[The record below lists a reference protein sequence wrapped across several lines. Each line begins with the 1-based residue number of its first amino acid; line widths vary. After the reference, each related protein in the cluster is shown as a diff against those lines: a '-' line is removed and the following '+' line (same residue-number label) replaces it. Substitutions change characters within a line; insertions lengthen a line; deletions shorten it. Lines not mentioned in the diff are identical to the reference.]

1 MEPQPII
8 DQKRLAVWKTFL
20 RAHASLLR
28 ILESEL
34 QAQQGLSLT
43 WYEVLLHLS
52 KDPRGGLRMQELAE
66 AVVLSRSGLTRLL
79 DRMEKAGLVQRR
91 PCVHDRRGA
100 YALITPEG
108 KTLFNQIRPI
118 VLQGIET
125 HFARHLDEAA
135 CDTLLEVFSKILE
148 AEQEE

>member
-1 MEPQPII
+1 METQTVI
-8 DQKRLAVWKTFL
+8 DQKRLAVWKAFL

-34 QAQQGLSLT
+34 QAQQRLSLT
-43 WYEVLLHLS
+43 WYEVLLHLN

-108 KTLFNQIRPI
+108 RTLFNQIRPI

-125 HFARHLDEAA
+125 HFARHLDEATS
-135 CDTLLEVFSKILE
+135 DTLLALFTKILE
-148 AEQEE
+148 TED